1 MLVTIVG
8 SWPTNSV
15 DELPLTPVTLNL
27 DRRTF
32 VMLLSLGASMMF
44 APEST
49 STFRDALVVPFTTEI
64 ERLPSRDSG
73 GTSTSR
79 SPGAR
84 SGSAP
89 SMSSEPTSEMNII
102 NIDSAYR
109 IFHIP
114 LRFFPMDT
122 AVGATHSTARVLAG
136 RMKVLIQLSIL
147 RVFLLAPGS
156 AVEIVGWAG
165 GASFSHSPQRSLV
178 SRGGGGF
185 PVTSEGSFT
194 VVVSRCQT
202 SRVPRSRRHRFPSS
216 RGGGGTT
223 VGASLQWSA

>member
-1 MLVTIVG
+1 MSLRYLVARIVRSELACSGREIGQSASNLRKWPVLVTIVG

-49 STFRDALVVPFTTEI
+49 STLRDALVVPFTTEI

-79 SPGAR
+79 SLGAR
-84 SGSAP
+84 SGSAL
-89 SMSSEPTSEMNII
+89 SISSEPTSEMNII

-109 IFHIP
+109 TFHTP

-122 AVGATHSTARVLAG
+122 AVGAT
-136 RMKVLIQLSIL
+136 QY
-147 RVFLLAPGS
+147 
-156 AVEIVGWAG
+156 
-165 GASFSHSPQRSLV
+165 
-178 SRGGGGF
+178 
-185 PVTSEGSFT
+185 
-194 VVVSRCQT
+194 
-202 SRVPRSRRHRFPSS
+202 
-216 RGGGGTT
+216 
-223 VGASLQWSA
+223 